1 MDNEEIE
8 SIIHKYLEENLKVSI
23 EQDYDYRYITTSYN
37 RFKVRLTL
45 NDQVISSDVIDIPT
59 NDDKEW

>member
-8 SIIHKYLEENLKVSI
+8 SIIYKYLEENLKVSI

-45 NDQVISSDVIDIPT
+45 NDQVISSDVINIPT